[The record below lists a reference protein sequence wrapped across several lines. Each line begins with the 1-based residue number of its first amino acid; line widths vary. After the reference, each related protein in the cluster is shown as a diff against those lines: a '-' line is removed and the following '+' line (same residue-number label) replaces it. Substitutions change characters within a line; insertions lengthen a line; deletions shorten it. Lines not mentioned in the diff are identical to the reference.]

1 MGVLLPLA
9 RCVASFFFSGAGGG
23 DGGARRSFLSPF
35 VPPPAWFFCAG
46 PRIAHAAH
54 TPLTTFP
61 NTTNETNKK
70 KQNTTEGG
78 VSGEAIAE
86 AFDAFEKGGGAGASP
101 LAVAAA
107 SRQTI
112 QESMRLVMLV
122 RAYQVNGHFAATL
135 DPLGLDARP
144 PHDELDPHSF
154 GFTETDMDREFFLGT
169 WAGVAGFLSE
179 DRPVRTLREILT
191 RLRETYSGNIGYE
204 VCFFGWGCK
213 ETWAPFIFFLV
224 GP

>member
-1 MGVLLPLA
+1 MP
-9 RCVASFFFSGAGGG
+9 
-23 DGGARRSFLSPF
+23 
-35 VPPPAWFFCAG
+35 
-46 PRIAHAAH
+46 
-54 TPLTTFP
+54 
-61 NTTNETNKK
+61 
-70 KQNTTEGG
+70 
-78 VSGEAIAE
+78 GEAIAE
-86 AFDAFEKGGGAGASP
+86 AFDAFEKGGGTGASP

-135 DPLGLDARP
+135 DPLGLDTRP

-154 GFTETDMDREFFLGT
+154 GFTEADMDREFFLGT
-169 WAGVAGFLSE
+169 WAGVSGFLSE

-204 VCFFGWGCK
+204 VWVSMLLGVR
-213 ETWAPFIFFLV
+213 PFFLLPARV
-224 GP
+224 FASAREEKKKGPCEPKLRGPMHSPTHNPNNPIKQQNDSTCTSPTATAATGCASG